1 MDDQPS
7 GEGVLSPFRQLNLA
21 NEPFEVGRDS
31 QTPVDDYYESPYVFE
46 GKIDQVVIEAAG
58 EEVVDQ
64 DVLWEELMGNQ

>member
-1 MDDQPS
+1 
-7 GEGVLSPFRQLNLA
+7 
-21 NEPFEVGRDS
+21 
-31 QTPVDDYYESPYVFE
+31 VFE